1 MFLTPVPGRQQT
13 SLRGSAWRIGHS
25 VLCREESPITNT
37 HLFLLNAV
45 TLVLREDFSW
55 FGFVSMSRLSG
66 LFPPSDGF
74 PHRGPHTSYTE
85 APGRGEAGNN
95 DM

>member
-1 MFLTPVPGRQQT
+1 VMFLTPAPGRQQT
-13 SLRGSAWRIGHS
+13 SLRGSAQRIGHS

-45 TLVLREDFSW
+45 AW

-66 LFPPSDGF
+66 LFPPSDGL
-74 PHRGPHTSYTE
+74 PHPGPHTCCTE